1 MTFFVKKKS
10 FFLKGSFFGEREFFM
25 QLKKLSQM
33 TFAKGG
39 VAVPG
44 VFEILALS

>member
-1 MTFFVKKKS
+1 MTFFCIKKE
-10 FFLKGSFFGEREFFM
+10 FFLKGSFFFRKGVFI